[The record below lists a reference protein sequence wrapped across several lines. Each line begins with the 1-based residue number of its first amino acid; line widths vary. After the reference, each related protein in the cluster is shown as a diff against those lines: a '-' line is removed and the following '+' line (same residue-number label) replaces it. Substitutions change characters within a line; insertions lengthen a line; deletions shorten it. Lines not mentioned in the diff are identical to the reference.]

1 MNFPPKRLNGCG
13 RKREQNLQ
21 RAPDD
26 QILAK
31 AREEGRTVLTMDL
44 DFGYLLAISKEK
56 LPIENF

>member
-1 MNFPPKRLNGCG
+1 MVAGESASK
-13 RKREQNLQ
+13 NLQ